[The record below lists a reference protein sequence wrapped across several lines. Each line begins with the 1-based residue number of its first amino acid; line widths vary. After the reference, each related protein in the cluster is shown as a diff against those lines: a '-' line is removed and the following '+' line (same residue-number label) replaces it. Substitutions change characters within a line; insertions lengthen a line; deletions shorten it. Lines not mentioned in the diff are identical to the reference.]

1 MEDDLFFGN
10 GIRSET
16 SAGPHQVVSNRRT
29 VMNKN
34 NPTNQLALVTAFEDL
49 PAAGHAVAALQA
61 AGFPSSQIELV
72 TYGVAE
78 QSPEL
83 DMPLHSTSSE
93 TSLISEAEK
102 GGLLGLEVA
111 AAAGVLATMVTF
123 PGVAIGML
131 IAGGL
136 TGAIMGGIGG
146 LETASLDD
154 SVDLPTPADYEQL
167 LADGKKLVVVLGSH
181 NETSAAKEIL
191 NRLPSIQ
198 GHLHPIS
205 EHRFH
210 EHPTK
215 QADS

>member
-1 MEDDLFFGN
+1 MDQKIL
-10 GIRSET
+10 T
-16 SAGPHQVVSNRRT
+16 NRVALLT
-29 VMNKN
+29 V
-34 NPTNQLALVTAFEDL
+34 FEDL

-61 AGFPSSQIELV
+61 AGYPSRQIELV

-83 DMPLHSTSSE
+83 DMPLHSDSSV
-93 TSLISEAEK
+93 TSLVSEAEK
-102 GGLLGLEVA
+102 GGLLGLEIA
-111 AAAGVLATMVTF
+111 AVAGVMATMVTF
-123 PGVAIGML
+123 PGVAIAML

-167 LADGKKLVVVLGSH
+167 LLEGKKLVVVLGSH
-181 NETSAAKEIL
+181 EEVSAAKGIL
-191 NRLPSIQ
+191 SRLPSIQ
-198 GHLHPIS
+198 GHFHPIS
-205 EHRFH
+205 EHQFH

-215 QADS
+215 NTDS